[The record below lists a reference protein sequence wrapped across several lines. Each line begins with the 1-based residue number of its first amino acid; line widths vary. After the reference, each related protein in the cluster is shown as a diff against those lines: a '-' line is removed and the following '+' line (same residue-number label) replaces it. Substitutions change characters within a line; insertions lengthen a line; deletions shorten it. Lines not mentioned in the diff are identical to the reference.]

1 MLNLIAGEFAKLK
14 RKKIVP
20 FIILLSLLF
29 PLIVVYTSKMGMGND
44 TSVEFLKGR
53 FDLSYT
59 MMLGYGLVFLE
70 PCLLGIL
77 ASILFFL
84 SLIHI

>member
-29 PLIVVYTSKMGMGND
+29 PLIVVYTSKMEMGND

-53 FDLSYT
+53 FDLSHDAWIWSGFFGT
-59 MMLGYGLVFLE
+59 VSVGY
-70 PCLLGIL
+70 
-77 ASILFFL
+77 S
-84 SLIHI
+84 SLHTVLYGEG

>member
-59 MMLGYGLVFLE
+59 MMLGYGLVF
-70 PCLLGIL
+70 GTV
-77 ASILFFL
+77 SVGYS
-84 SLIHI
+84 SLHTVLYGEG

>member
-53 FDLSYT
+53 FDLSYKT
-59 MMLGYGLVFLE
+59 
-70 PCLLGIL
+70 
-77 ASILFFL
+77 FFAQGVTSACSGNLKPRL
-84 SLIHI
+84 S

>member
-44 TSVEFLKGR
+44 TSLEFLKGR

-59 MMLGYGLVFLE
+59 MMLGYGVSLRIYELFLLDGQYL
-70 PCLLGIL
+70 CRLG
-77 ASILFFL
+77 F
-84 SLIHI
+84 

>member
-29 PLIVVYTSKMGMGND
+29 PLIVVYTSKMEMGND
-44 TSVEFLKGR
+44 TSV
-53 FDLSYT
+53 
-59 MMLGYGLVFLE
+59 
-70 PCLLGIL
+70 
-77 ASILFFL
+77 
-84 SLIHI
+84 

>member
-44 TSVEFLKGR
+44 TSVEFLKV
-53 FDLSYT
+53 S
-59 MMLGYGLVFLE
+59 
-70 PCLLGIL
+70 
-77 ASILFFL
+77 L
-84 SLIHI
+84 SLSIKNSMEARIPNRHGSKKTRPYPSIMV